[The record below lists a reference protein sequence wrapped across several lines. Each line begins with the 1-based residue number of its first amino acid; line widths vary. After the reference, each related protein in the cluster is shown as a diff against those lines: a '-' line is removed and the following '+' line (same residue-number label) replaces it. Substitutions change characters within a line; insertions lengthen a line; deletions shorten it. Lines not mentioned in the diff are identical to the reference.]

1 MLSLTKEQFVNGIA
15 YVIDEGEFHA
25 LVQEPD
31 DNWLDLNT
39 GEVYYKDEITII

>member
-15 YVIDEGEFHA
+15 HLMIEGECHG

-31 DNWLDLNT
+31 SNWLDVNT